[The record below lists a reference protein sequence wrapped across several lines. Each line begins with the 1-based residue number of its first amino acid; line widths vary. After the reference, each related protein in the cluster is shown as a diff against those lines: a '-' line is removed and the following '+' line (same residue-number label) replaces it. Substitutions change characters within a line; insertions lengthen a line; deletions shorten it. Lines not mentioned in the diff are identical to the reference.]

1 MLVVISAIVGRQA
14 ACGENKAVDTPLD
27 VGSSLEL
34 AVDPRWIDSID
45 GARLDQ
51 KTPVP
56 REVVMQGSGEFG
68 YLSVLKDGDLYRMY
82 HRTVRP
88 GNDPDGHEFFCY
100 LESRDGI
107 RWSKPN
113 LDLFTIP
120 GLDARNAITEE
131 NMAEPGLWCTQ
142 FISHLDSSQGRAS
155 RLLILLAA
163 NPLALLIE
171 QRHPL
176 LRARFGVIPC
186 GRLLPMSGRFM
197 LPATLFSIPCH

>member
-1 MLVVISAIVGRQA
+1 MTTYPLTTRHTRLTVTTLVVMSAIVGRQA
-14 ACGENKAVDTPLD
+14 ACGEGEAVDTPLD

-45 GARLDQ
+45 GARLER

-56 REVVMQGSGEFG
+56 REVVMQGLGEFG
-68 YLSVLKDGDLYRMY
+68 YLSVLKDGDVYRMY

-131 NMAEPGLWCTQ
+131 NMAEPGDDDPDHFPC
-142 FISHLDSSQGRAS
+142 ISHNLRPFLDTRPDVPESEGVT
-155 RLLILLAA
+155 RL
-163 NPLALLIE
+163 P
-171 QRHPL
+171 PG
-176 LRARFGVIPC
+176 GVSIF
-186 GRLLPMSGRFM
+186 SG
-197 LPATLFSIPCH
+197 I